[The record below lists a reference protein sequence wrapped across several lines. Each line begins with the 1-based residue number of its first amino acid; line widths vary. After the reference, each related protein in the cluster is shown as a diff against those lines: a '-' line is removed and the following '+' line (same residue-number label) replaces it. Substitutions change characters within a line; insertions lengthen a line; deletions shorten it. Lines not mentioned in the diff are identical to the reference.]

1 MIVRASDAN
10 AATRTQF
17 DGPIVSQA
25 RCHSSC
31 TPIGASFRWRSDGD
45 VHGDEF
51 GHELLARD
59 GDRQPSP
66 CRPTTAAMGITQLA
80 CLPSSLPRKHVPP

>member
-1 MIVRASDAN
+1 M
-10 AATRTQF
+10 TRLCAI
-17 DGPIVSQA
+17 PAVSLELYPH
-25 RCHSSC
+25 RRKL
-31 TPIGASFRWRSDGD
+31 GGESDGD

-66 CRPTTAAMGITQLA
+66 CRPTTAAIGITQQA